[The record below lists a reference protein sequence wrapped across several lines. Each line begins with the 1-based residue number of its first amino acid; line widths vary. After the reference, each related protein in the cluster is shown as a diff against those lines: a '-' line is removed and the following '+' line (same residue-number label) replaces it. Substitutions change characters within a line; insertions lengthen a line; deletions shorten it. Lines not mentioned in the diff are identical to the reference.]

1 MEPSTI
7 SIKGLSKRFGKNHVL
22 RDVELQIPA
31 GCVYALLGENG
42 AGKTTL
48 IRILMGYVKP
58 NSGSVSVLGI
68 SPQNDPFALR
78 RRVGYVSD
86 LPGLYE
92 WMTVKQIAWFW
103 SAFFSSSYS
112 EHFARWATQFDLP
125 QDTRIRHLSKGMRAK
140 TALALVLASD
150 PELLV
155 FDEPT
160 SGLDP
165 LVRKEFLRSMVDLA
179 AQGKTVLLSSH
190 QVQEVERVADHVAI
204 LHNGKIALD
213 GGLEQLKDTV
223 CLLRFSMRDP
233 LASPPATVLNLNSIH
248 CEIIGR
254 TIQMA
259 VRHLTPEVLEQIKS
273 EPELTDVQWIRPS
286 LEELFI
292 LCTRE
297 SQAPPWQQP
306 WNSKS
311 PGGELLRA

>member
-1 MEPSTI
+1 MEASTI
-7 SIKGLSKRFGKNHVL
+7 SINGLSKRFGKNHVL
-22 RDVELQIPA
+22 RDVQLQIPA

-48 IRILMGYVKP
+48 IRIIMGYVKP
-58 NSGSVSVLGI
+58 NAGNITVLGI
-68 SPQNDPFALR
+68 SPEKDPFALR

-86 LPGLYE
+86 LPALYE
-92 WMTVKQIAWFW
+92 WMTVKQIAWFC
-103 SAFFSSSYS
+103 SAFYTANYS
-112 EHFARWATQFDLP
+112 ENFGRWAMQFDLP
-125 QDTRIRHLSKGMRAK
+125 QETRIRHLSKGMRAK

-204 LHNGKIALD
+204 LHDGKIALD
-213 GGLEQLKDTV
+213 GGLDQLKDTV
-223 CLLRFSMRDP
+223 SLLRFSMRDP
-233 LASPPATVLNLNSIH
+233 LAIPPASILNLNSMH
-248 CEIIGR
+248 CEVLGR

-259 VRHLTPEVLEQIKS
+259 VRQLSPEALEQIKS
-273 EPELTDVQWIRPS
+273 ESDLTDVQWIRPS

-306 WNSKS
+306 WNGKAA
-311 PGGELLRA
+311 GGALLRA

>member
-1 MEPSTI
+1 MEASTI
-7 SIKGLSKRFGKNHVL
+7 SINGLSKRFGKNHVL
-22 RDVELQIPA
+22 RDVQLQIPA

-48 IRILMGYVKP
+48 IRIIMGYVKP
-58 NSGSVSVLGI
+58 NAGSISVLGI
-68 SPQNDPFALR
+68 SPENEPFALR

-86 LPGLYE
+86 LPALYE
-92 WMTVKQIAWFW
+92 WMTVKQIAWFC
-103 SAFFSSSYS
+103 SAFFSNDYS
-112 EHFARWATQFDLP
+112 ENFGRWATQFDLP
-125 QDTRIRHLSKGMRAK
+125 QETRIRHLSKGMRAK

-204 LHNGKIALD
+204 LHSGKIVLD
-213 GGLEQLKDTV
+213 GGLDQLKDTV
-223 CLLRFSMRDP
+223 SLLRFSMRDP
-233 LASPPATVLNLNSIH
+233 LAIPPASILNLTSIH
-248 CEIIGR
+248 CEVSGR

-259 VRHLTPEVLEQIKS
+259 VRQLSPETLEQIKA
-273 EPELTDVQWIRPS
+273 EKDVTDVQWIRPS

-306 WNSKS
+306 WTGKAASGS
-311 PGGELLRA
+311 LLRA

>member
-1 MEPSTI
+1 MQTSTI
-7 SIKGLSKRFGKNHVL
+7 SISGLSKRFGQNHVL
-22 RDVELQIPA
+22 KDVQLQIPA

-48 IRILMGYVKP
+48 IRIIMGYVP
-58 NSGSVSVLGI
+58 ANAGSISVLGI
-68 SPQNDPFALR
+68 SPERDPFALR

-86 LPGLYE
+86 LPALYE
-92 WMTVKQIAWFW
+92 WMTVKQIAWFC
-103 SAFFSSSYS
+103 SAFYS
-112 EHFARWATQFDLP
+112 KDYSGSFARWATQFELP
-125 QDTRIRHLSKGMRAK
+125 QETRIRHLSKGMRAK
-140 TALALVLASD
+140 TALALVLAAE

-204 LHNGKIALD
+204 LHDGKIALD
-213 GGLEQLKDTV
+213 GSLDQLKDTV
-223 CLLRFSMRDP
+223 SLLRFSMRDP
-233 LASPPATVLNLNSIH
+233 LALPPASILGLTSIH
-248 CEIIGR
+248 CEVLGR

-259 VRHLTPEVLEQIKS
+259 VQQLTPETV
-273 EPELTDVQWIRPS
+273 ELLKREKDISDVQIIRPS

-292 LCTRE
+292 LCTRD
-297 SQAPPWQQP
+297 SQTPPWQQT
-306 WNSKS
+306 WQSKS
-311 PGGELLRA
+311 AGGALLRA

>member
-1 MEPSTI
+1 METTI
-7 SIKGLSKRFGKNHVL
+7 NINGISKRYGKNEVL
-22 RDVELQIPA
+22 RDVQLQIPA

-48 IRILMGYVKP
+48 IRVIMGYVKP
-58 NSGSVSVLGI
+58 NAGNISVLGI
-68 SPQNDPFALR
+68 SPQTDPFALR

-86 LPGLYE
+86 LPALYD
-92 WMTVKQIAWFW
+92 WMTVKQIAWFC
-103 SAFFSSSYS
+103 SAFYPSSYS
-112 EHFARWATQFDLP
+112 ENFIRWATQFDLP

-140 TALALVLASD
+140 TALALTLAAD

-190 QVQEVERVADHVAI
+190 QVQEVERVADHIAI
-204 LHNGKIALD
+204 LHDGKIALH
-213 GGLEQLKDTV
+213 GGLDALKDSV
-223 CLLRFSMRDP
+223 SLLRFSLRDP
-233 LASPPATVLNLNSIH
+233 MAIPPASVRNLQSLH
-248 CEIIGR
+248 CEISGR
-254 TIQMA
+254 TVQMA
-259 VRHLTPEVLEQIKS
+259 VRELTPELFEQIKS
-273 EPELTDVQWIRPS
+273 EEELTDVQWIRPS

-297 SQAPPWQQP
+297 SQAAPWEKP
-306 WNSKS
+306 WSGKS
-311 PGGELLRA
+311 AGGVLLRA